1 MIQDEYTPTYRAKF
15 RECGAWLFQERRSD
29 YSSEIKPVQA
39 GGENDTR
46 KHLNARKR
54 WFCHGLVETDAHAD
68 LFGRL
73 KY

>member
-39 GGENDTR
+39 GGQMIRGNI
-46 KHLNARKR
+46 
-54 WFCHGLVETDAHAD
+54 
-68 LFGRL
+68 
-73 KY
+73 